1 MTPASAIEAGPP
13 DRRSRSGHRN
23 QVLRRF
29 FSRGARQPAHR
40 SAPVRSF
47 PLTFSILIVSFL
59 TATAP
64 ARSQQGGGNVTVAPN
79 EQLFTV
85 LTAMN
90 AAGYDT
96 GLSFEPPSSPRLEAR
111 AWCSERHIEVLPA
124 LQKFYSVHAYADPAS
139 NLGQFVSLALMMGS
153 PPNFKLTV
161 ADTDLPPDAQSIK
174 ELVPLLQRFY
184 READLQQL
192 WTRLQPAYDAAV
204 VALSDPMRRA
214 IAASDAYLRFASGAY
229 LGRTYSIS
237 VSLLGAP
244 DEVQARIYGASYYV
258 VITRSARSRIADLR
272 HQYLHF
278 VLDPLALKYAL
289 EVHQKAPLAALA
301 RPAPA
306 LGADFKED
314 FSLLLTECLIRAVE
328 LRLDKPA
335 NVADQISQMTKDGL
349 ILVPYFYEALGD
361 YVKQDA
367 SMNVYYRQLVL
378 GIVPQKERQR
388 LAKVQFSPV
397 AALPELVS
405 HPAAPPTAEQAQ
417 LDAGDNLI
425 FDAKYADA
433 KVVFENVLVTDPTSE
448 RALFGLAVVASN
460 TRKPDTAEEYFKKT
474 LAVARSLRI
483 ASWSHIYLGRL
494 YDLEGNRKEALAQYQ
509 AATLT
514 AGAFPDALRAVQNG
528 LAQPFGAKP
537 ESKP

>member
-1 MTPASAIEAGPP
+1 MTAKATSIPFLI
-13 DRRSRSGHRN
+13 
-23 QVLRRF
+23 
-29 FSRGARQPAHR
+29 
-40 SAPVRSF
+40 
-47 PLTFSILIVSFL
+47 LTAAFL
-59 TATAP
+59 TTARP
-64 ARSQQGGGNVTVAPN
+64 ARAQQGGGNVTLAPN
-79 EQLFTV
+79 EQLFTA

-96 GLSFEPPSSPRLEAR
+96 GLSSEPASSARLEAR
-111 AWCSERHIEVLPA
+111 AWCSERQIGVLPA
-124 LQKFYSVHAYADPAS
+124 LQKFYAVHAYADPAA
-139 NLGQFVSLALMMGS
+139 NLGQFVSLALMMGP
-153 PPNFKLTV
+153 PPNFKLMV
-161 ADTDLPPDAQSIK
+161 ADTDLPPDAQAIK
-174 ELVPLLQRFY
+174 DLVPLLQRFY

-192 WTRLQPAYDAAV
+192 WTKLQPAYDQAV
-204 VALSDPMRRA
+204 EALSSPLRSA

-229 LGRTYSIS
+229 LGRTYSIN

-289 EVHQKAPLAALA
+289 EVQQKSPLAALA

-306 LGADFKED
+306 LGTDFKED

-328 LRLDKPA
+328 LRLDKPP
-335 NVADQISQMTKDGL
+335 NVADQINQLTKDGL
-349 ILVPYFYEALGD
+349 ILAPYFYEALGD
-361 YVKQDA
+361 YAKQYA
-367 SMNVYYRQLVL
+367 SMNVYYRQMVS
-378 GIVPQKERQR
+378 GIVLQKERQR

-397 AALPELVS
+397 AAAPEPVS
-405 HPAAPPTAEQAQ
+405 HPAAPPTSEEGQ
-417 LDAGDNLI
+417 LDQGDNLI
-425 FDAKYADA
+425 FDARYAEA
-433 KVVFENVLVTDPTSE
+433 KTLFEGVLATYPNSE
-448 RALFGLAVVASN
+448 RALFGLAVVAAN

-494 YDLEGNRKEALAQYQ
+494 YDLEGQRKEALAQYQ

-514 AGAFPDALRAVQNG
+514 AGAFPDALRAVQDG
-528 LAQPFGAKP
+528 LARPFGSKV